1 MVCLL
6 EFATAA
12 HEQNHSG
19 SGLVE
24 GLAFNVSGL
33 NSLVNSES
41 LLLLQE

>member
-1 MVCLL
+1 MVSLL
-6 EFATAA
+6 EFDIAA
-12 HEQNHSG
+12 HEENHSS